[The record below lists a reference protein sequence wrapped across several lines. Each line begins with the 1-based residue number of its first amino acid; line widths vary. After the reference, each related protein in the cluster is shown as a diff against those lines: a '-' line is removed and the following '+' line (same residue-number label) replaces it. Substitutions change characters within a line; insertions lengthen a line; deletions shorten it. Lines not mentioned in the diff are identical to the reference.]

1 MRTFVC
7 IAAVLLVEGLQFLAS
22 YCIGWLLLVLLEQGF
37 DADGVF
43 SIDKCGLSVLN
54 SDIVLF

>member
-7 IAAVLLVEGLQFLAS
+7 IAAVFLVEGLQFLAS
-22 YCIGWLLLVLLEQGF
+22 YCIDWLLLVLLEQGF

-43 SIDKCGLSVLN
+43 SIGGLSVLN

>member
-7 IAAVLLVEGLQFLAS
+7 IAAVFLVEGLQFLAS
-22 YCIGWLLLVLLEQGF
+22 YCIDWLLLVLLEQGF

-43 SIDKCGLSVLN
+43 DQYRWFVCIE
-54 SDIVLF
+54 F

>member
-1 MRTFVC
+1 VRTFVC
-7 IAAVLLVEGLQFLAS
+7 IAAVFLVEGLQFLAS
-22 YCIGWLLLVLLEQGF
+22 YCIDWLLLVLLEQGF

-43 SIDKCGLSVLN
+43 SIGGLSVLN